1 MTTKQIKNLLSTK
14 KFKSLKY
21 QKLNG
26 EIATYY
32 SAQFGVHRELIKGA
46 PSPSDSKSWSLFWDK
61 KKIINLWCKKEG
73 ENIGKFRSFKLD
85 NIISISAEGSIFDV

>member
-1 MTTKQIKNLLSTK
+1 MTIQKIKDLLSTK

-26 EIATYY
+26 EIASYY

-46 PSPSDSKSWSLFWDK
+46 PSPSDYKSWKLFWERNQ
-61 KKIINLWCKKEG
+61 IINLWCKKEG

-85 NIISISAEGSIFDV
+85 NIISISAEGSIFEQ

>member
-1 MTTKQIKNLLSTK
+1 MNIQKIQKLLSTR

-21 QKLNG
+21 RKING
-26 EIATYY
+26 AIATYY

-46 PSPSDSKSWSLFWDK
+46 PAPSDSKSWKLFWEES
-61 KKIINLWCKKEG
+61 KIINLWCKKEG

-85 NIISISAEGSIFDV
+85 NIISISAEGNIFNV